1 MNSQDEA
8 IELRGVRTHN
18 LQNINLNL
26 PLGKLT
32 VVTGV
37 SGSGKS
43 SLVFDTLYGESY
55 RRYVESLSSYARQYL
70 KQLPKPEIDEV
81 QNLPPAIAVKQAK
94 SGLNQRSTVGTMT
107 ELNDILRILFGHL
120 SKIICHGEVLEKADG
135 RTITQDAFQRW
146 PGQRVLM
153 LASMEA
159 WGKLKAADLKQQL
172 ETQGFTR
179 CYVDGEVKRIDETK
193 ATDLKRGMIV
203 VDRVLLE
210 DENLPRCREAAE
222 LTLRL
227 GRGEATLVPEKGER
241 RSYYKTL
248 KCPHC
253 LTEYQE
259 PSPTLFNYNHPLGA
273 CEVCQGF
280 GRVAVKD
287 RSKMIPD
294 MDSSILE
301 NGVAPW
307 NFGDHDAMYKLARKS
322 ADARGM
328 DPGKPFKKYTAAD
341 WQWLY
346 EGDPKGRFD
355 GINGYFAWLDTKKYK
370 AHYRIHAAR
379 FHTYIGCDTCS
390 GFRLNKKALA
400 CSLHGKNFADLSR
413 MTMLE
418 LNEWFTQL
426 DAVQDKLDAPRRAA
440 AQEAIQE
447 GQQRLSYLLKMGLG
461 YLNMG
466 RSART
471 LSGGEVQRINMSRSL
486 GSALTGTLFCLDE
499 PSVGLHARDSKN
511 LLSVI
516 HELRDQGN
524 TIVVVE
530 HEKTLVQGAEYLVE
544 IGPGAGH
551 QGGQLVF
558 HGEPQTYH
566 KKPITWPKGRP
577 LEERDQ
583 FIELTNA
590 RTHNLKGV
598 SARFL
603 LRGLNVVCGVSGSG
617 KTSLVR
623 HTLYPMLAS
632 VLGNDDDMDDKEPA
646 QVLADG
652 LGPIAAIKTLS
663 AVHFVSQE
671 GIGRSSRSTIA
682 TYLGLYDEI
691 RKLLADTPEAKAKG
705 LKPGFFSFNVPGGR
719 CEPCK
724 GLGYVIEDLSFLGE
738 MPVTCAVCQGRQ
750 FTDEALSITFRERS
764 LLDILR
770 LTITQAREAF
780 FDQTKLKNALDQVI
794 GMGLGYVTLGQ
805 NTSSFSGG
813 EAQRLK
819 LLRMMLDASDRK
831 PGFLIFDEPSTG
843 LSDSDVHQLL
853 MQMIR
858 LRDLG
863 HTIVVVEHHMGFLQ
877 SADWLIEIGPEAA
890 GAGGNI
896 VYQGPPAGLKD
907 VPESRTAPYLYS

>member
-120 SKIICHGEVLEKADG
+120 SKIICHDEVIEKADG
-135 RTITQDAFQRW
+135 RTITRDAFERW

-153 LASMEA
+153 LASMET
-159 WGKLKAADLKQQL
+159 WSKLKAADLKQQL

-179 CYVDGEVKRIDETK
+179 CYVDGKVQRIDETK
-193 ATDLKRGMIV
+193 ATDLKRSMIV
-203 VDRVLLE
+203 VDRVTF
-210 DENLPRCREAAE
+210 DDDNRARCREAAE

-227 GRGEATLVPEKGER
+227 GRGEATLVPENGEGR
-241 RSYYKTL
+241 TYYKTL
-248 KCPHC
+248 KCRHC

-294 MDSSILE
+294 MESSILE
-301 NGVAPW
+301 SGVAPW

-346 EGDPKGRFD
+346 EGDAKGRFD

-370 AHYRIHAAR
+370 AHYRIHSAR
-379 FHTYIGCDTCS
+379 FHTYIGCDACGS
-390 GFRLNKKALA
+390 FRLNKKALA
-400 CSLHGKNFADLSR
+400 CSLQGKNFADLSR

-418 LNEWFTQL
+418 LEEWFTQL
-426 DAVQDKLDAPRRAA
+426 VSLQDALEGQRRAA

-461 YLNMG
+461 YLNMA

-499 PSVGLHARDSKN
+499 PSVGLHARDSQN

-530 HEKTLVQGAEYLVE
+530 HERTLVQGAEYLVE

-558 HGEPQTYH
+558 HGEPQAYH
-566 KKPITWPKGRP
+566 KKQISWPKGRIVEP
-577 LEERDQ
+577 KDQ
-583 FIELTNA
+583 YIELTNA

-598 SARFL
+598 NARFL

-623 HTLYPMLAS
+623 HTLYPMLAA
-632 VLGNDDDMDDKEPA
+632 VLGNDDDMDDKEPTP
-646 QVLADG
+646 VLADG
-652 LGPIAAIKTLS
+652 LGPVSAIKTLS

-719 CEPCK
+719 CEHCK

-750 FTDEALSITFRERS
+750 FTDEALSITFRDRS

-770 LTITQAREAF
+770 LTITQAREVF
-780 FDQTKLKNALDQVI
+780 YDQTKLKNALDQVI

-896 VYQGPPAGLKD
+896 VYQGPPVGLKD
-907 VPESRTAPYLYS
+907 VPESRTAPFLYS

>member
-1 MNSQDEA
+1 
-8 IELRGVRTHN
+8 
-18 LQNINLNL
+18 
-26 PLGKLT
+26 
-32 VVTGV
+32 
-37 SGSGKS
+37 
-43 SLVFDTLYGESY
+43 
-55 RRYVESLSSYARQYL
+55 
-70 KQLPKPEIDEV
+70 
-81 QNLPPAIAVKQAK
+81 
-94 SGLNQRSTVGTMT
+94 MT

-120 SKIICHGEVLEKADG
+120 AKIICHGEELQRADG
-135 RTITQDAFQRW
+135 RTITEDAFQRW

-159 WGKLKAADLKQQL
+159 LSKLKATDLKQQL

-193 ATDLKRGMIV
+193 AQDLKRSKIV
-203 VDRVLLE
+203 VDRVLLDE
-210 DENLPRCREAAE
+210 DNRARCREAAE

-227 GRGEATLVPEKGER
+227 GRGEATFASEKAEER
-241 RSYYKTL
+241 TYYKAL

-273 CEVCQGF
+273 CETCQGF

-287 RSKMIPD
+287 RSKMIPN

-301 NGVAPW
+301 SGVAPW

-322 ADARGM
+322 ADARGL
-328 DPGKPFKKYTAAD
+328 DPGKAFKKYTLAD

-346 EGDPKGRFD
+346 EGDGKGRFT

-370 AHYRIHAAR
+370 AHYRIHSAR
-379 FHTYIGCDTCS
+379 FHTYIGCDACG

-400 CSLHGKNFADLSR
+400 CSLQGKNFADLSR
-413 MTMLE
+413 MTMLQLE
-418 LNEWFTQL
+418 AWFAQLLATQGSL
-426 DAVQDKLDAPRRAA
+426 EGQRRAA

-461 YLNMG
+461 YLNMS

-499 PSVGLHARDSKN
+499 PSVGLHARDSQN

-530 HEKTLVQGAEYLVE
+530 HEKTLVEGAEYLVE

-558 HGEPQTYH
+558 QGEPQNYH
-566 KKPITWPKGRP
+566 RKPISWPTGRVI
-577 LEERDQ
+577 EAQDQ
-583 FIELTNA
+583 FVELTNV
-590 RTHNLKGV
+590 RTHNLKGID
-598 SARFL
+598 ARFL
-603 LRGLNVVCGVSGSG
+603 MSGLNVVCGVSGSG

-623 HTLYPMLAS
+623 HTLYPMLGTLLAH
-632 VLGNDDDMDDKEPA
+632 DDDHDDKEATP
-646 QVLADG
+646 VLADG

-691 RKLLADTPEAKAKG
+691 RKLLADSPEAKAKG
-705 LKPGFFSFNVPGGR
+705 LKPGFFSFNVSGGR

-770 LTITQAREAF
+770 LTITQAREVF
-780 FDQTKLKNALDQVI
+780 FDQTKLKKALDQVI
-794 GMGLGYVTLGQ
+794 GMGLGYVALGQ

-819 LLRMMLDASDRK
+819 LLRMVLDAVDRK

-843 LSDSDVHQLL
+843 LSDGDVHQLL
-853 MQMIR
+853 VQMIR

-890 GAGGNI
+890 GAGGSI
-896 VYQGPPAGLKD
+896 VYQGPPKGLKN

>member
-1 MNSQDEA
+1 MTSPDES

-18 LQNINLNL
+18 LKNIDLRL
-26 PLGKLT
+26 PLGRLT

-70 KQLPKPEIDEV
+70 KQLPKPELDEV
-81 QNLPPAIAVKQAK
+81 LNLPPAIAVKQAK
-94 SGLNQRSTVGTMT
+94 SGLSQRSTVGTMT
-107 ELNDILRILFGHL
+107 EINDILRILFGHL
-120 SKIICHGEVLEKADG
+120 SEIICCGELVAKATG
-135 RTITQDAFQRW
+135 RTLTLDAFQRW
-146 PGQRVLM
+146 PGQRVLL
-153 LASMEA
+153 LASMDA
-159 WGKLKAADLKQQL
+159 WGKLKATDLKLQL

-179 CYVDGEVKRIDETK
+179 CYLEGKVQRIDETK
-193 ATDLKRGMIV
+193 AADLKRSLV
-203 VDRVLLE
+203 VFDRLLLQE
-210 DENLPRCREAAE
+210 ENRSRCLEAAE

-227 GRGEATLVPEKGER
+227 GRGEATLVGEDGLQ
-241 RSYYKTL
+241 RSYFKQL

-253 LTEYQE
+253 HTEYQE

-273 CEVCQGF
+273 CEKCQGF

-287 RSKMIPD
+287 RNKIIPN
-294 MDSSILE
+294 MESTLLE
-301 NGVAPW
+301 SGVAPW

-322 ADARGM
+322 AEARGM
-328 DPGKPFKKYTAAD
+328 DASKPFKKYSTAD
-341 WQWLY
+341 WEWLY
-346 EGDPKGRFD
+346 AGDPKGRFD
-355 GINGYFAWLDTKKYK
+355 GIMGYFTWLDSKKYK
-370 AHYRIHAAR
+370 AHYRIHSAR
-379 FHTYIGCDTCS
+379 FHTYVGCESCA
-390 GFRLNKKALA
+390 GVRLNKKALA
-400 CSLHGKNFADLSR
+400 CSLQGKNFADLSAL
-413 MTMLE
+413 TMRDLE
-418 LNEWFTQL
+418 LWFVQLSALPASMETQ
-426 DAVQDKLDAPRRAA
+426 RRAA

-447 GQQRLSYLLKMGLG
+447 GEQRLSYLLKMGLG
-461 YLNMG
+461 YLSLG

-499 PSVGLHARDSKN
+499 PSVGLHARDSQN
-511 LLSVI
+511 LLAVI

-551 QGGQLVF
+551 LGGQLVF
-558 HGEPQTYH
+558 HGSPKDYQ
-566 KKPITWPKGRP
+566 KKTIEWPKSRP
-577 LEERDQ
+577 QDAKDLFLE
-583 FIELTNA
+583 LKNA
-590 RTHNLKGV
+590 RTHNLQGV
-598 SARFL
+598 TAKFL

-623 HTLYPMLAS
+623 HTLYPMLSA
-632 VLGNDDDMDDKEPA
+632 VLGDEDGEEQESS
-646 QVLADG
+646 QVLADE
-652 LGPIAAIKTLS
+652 LGPPAVLKNLS

-682 TYLGLYDEI
+682 TYLGLYDHI
-691 RKLLADTPEAKAKG
+691 RKILTDTPEAKSKG
-705 LKPGFFSFNVPGGR
+705 LKTGFFSFNVAGGR
-719 CEPCK
+719 CETCK

-750 FTDEALSITFRERS
+750 FMDEALSILYRERS
-764 LLDILR
+764 LLDILQ
-770 LTITQAREAF
+770 LTITQAREFF
-780 FDQTKLKNALDQVI
+780 FDQPKLKAGLDQVI

-819 LLRMMLDASDRK
+819 LLRMMLDAADRK
-831 PGFLIFDEPSTG
+831 PSMLIFDEPSTG
-843 LSDSDVHQLL
+843 LSDTDVQQLL
-853 MQMIR
+853 LQLLK
-858 LRDLG
+858 LRDAG

-890 GAGGNI
+890 GAGGTI
-896 VYQGPPAGLKD
+896 VYQGPPIGLQK
-907 VPESRTAPYLYS
+907 VPESRTAPFLFS

>member
-1 MNSQDEA
+1 MQNQDES
-8 IELRGVRTHN
+8 IELRGVKTHN
-18 LQNINLNL
+18 LQNIDLNL

-70 KQLPKPEIDEV
+70 KQMPKPAIDEV
-81 QNLPPAIAVKQAK
+81 LNLPPAIAVKQSK
-94 SGLNQRSTVGTMT
+94 TGMNQRSTVGTMT
-107 ELNDILRILFGHL
+107 ELNDILRILYGHL
-120 SKIICHGEVLEKADG
+120 AQIICHGEVVQKADG
-135 RTITQDAFQRW
+135 RTITQDVLQRW
-146 PGQRVLM
+146 PGQRVLL
-153 LASMEA
+153 LASMDA

-179 CYVDGEVKRIDETK
+179 CYVDGQVQRIDETK
-193 ATDLKRGMIV
+193 ATDLKRSMVV
-203 VDRVLLE
+203 VDRVQVEESSRGRLL
-210 DENLPRCREAAE
+210 EAAE

-227 GRGEATLVPEKGER
+227 GRGEAMLVPENGQPR
-241 RSYYKTL
+241 TYYKSL

-273 CEVCQGF
+273 CEACQGF

-287 RSKMIPD
+287 RAKMIPD
-294 MDSSILE
+294 MESSVME
-301 NGVAPW
+301 SGVAPW

-322 ADARGM
+322 AANRGM
-328 DPGKPFKKYTAAD
+328 DLTKPFKKYTTAD

-346 EGDPKGRFD
+346 EGDAGGRFD

-379 FHTYIGCDTCS
+379 FHTYIGCDTCG
-390 GFRLNKKALA
+390 GFRLNKRALA
-400 CSLHGKNFADLSR
+400 CTLQGLNFADLSR
-413 MTMLE
+413 LTMLA
-418 LNEWFTQL
+418 LDRWFTDL
-426 DAVQDKLDAPRRAA
+426 TKVQNALEGQRRAA

-499 PSVGLHARDSKN
+499 PSVGLHARDSQN

-530 HEKTLVQGAEYLVE
+530 HEKTLVQGAEFLVE

-551 QGGQLVF
+551 LGGQLVF
-558 HGEPQTYH
+558 HGDPQLQV
-566 KKPITWPKGRP
+566 KKSISWPKGRVV
-577 LEERDQ
+577 ESRDQ
-583 FIELTNA
+583 FVELSKA

-598 SARFL
+598 DARFL
-603 LRGLNVVCGVSGSG
+603 MRGLNVVCGVSGSG

-623 HTLYPMLAS
+623 HTLYPLLEGI
-632 VLGNDDDMDDKEPA
+632 LGADDGIEEKDETK
-646 QVLADG
+646 VLADG
-652 LGPIAAIKTLS
+652 IGPLSAIKSLS

-682 TYLGLYDEI
+682 TYLGVYDEI

-719 CEPCK
+719 CETCK

-750 FTDEALSITFRERS
+750 FTDEALAINFRERS

-770 LTITQAREAF
+770 LTITQAREFF
-780 FDQTKLKNALDQVI
+780 FDQNKLKNALDQVI

-805 NTSSFSGG
+805 NTSTFSGG

-819 LLRMMLDASDRK
+819 LLRMMLDAADKK

-843 LSDSDVHQLL
+843 LSDTDVQQLL
-853 MQMIR
+853 LQMIR

-890 GAGGNI
+890 DAGGNI
-896 VYQGPPAGLKD
+896 VYQGPPVGLQK
-907 VPESRTAPYLYS
+907 VPESRTAPFLYS